1 MLPVDKISG
10 NTIEILSANNEAETI
25 KIRVPNFITQSEN
38 RQKHVSGNTA
48 TNITSIAAVAA
59 VTNATT
65 STTITPSVTTTIAND
80 TAFTSSTSATIPTLT
95 IITSDTNNITADTTI
110 NMTTTTN
117 GTGGIVASRR
127 KENEIL
133 IHQNI
138 PNPVKVASTTAP
150 LSMTAAVPNSYSSVY
165 TKLATA
171 NVDLAT
177 CVPLDH
183 QKTRLTSQT
192 NVTGGLATQLFDND
206 VKISFVSNIRSSSF
220 HVYLLFKINFIS

>member
-38 RQKHVSGNTA
+38 RQKHLNGNTA
-48 TNITSIAAVAA
+48 TNITSIAAT
-59 VTNATT
+59 TNATT
-65 STTITPSVTTTIAND
+65 STTITSSVITTIAND

-117 GTGGIVASRR
+117 GTGGIVASRK

-138 PNPVKVASTTAP
+138 PNTVNVASTSAS
-150 LSMTAAVPNSYSSVY
+150 LSMTAAVSNSYSSVY

-177 CVPLDH
+177 CLPLDH

-220 HVYLLFKINFIS
+220 HVIS